1 MDRLGAAVNE
11 SLVLTFR
18 IRDAAKRRPEAHAD
32 TILRSVWG
40 ILQSTVFKREL
51 DRRYRELC
59 VAVQSLQPVR
69 WKNFLGTPIQDLAC
83 AGRFEYRGIK
93 RRDRTDS

>member
-1 MDRLGAAVNE
+1 MDGLRATVDE

-18 IRDAAKRRPEAHAD
+18 IRDAAKRSSEADAD
-32 TILRSVWG
+32 AILRSVWG
-40 ILQSTVFKREL
+40 ILQSAIFKSEL

-59 VAVQSLQPVR
+59 VAVQSLQSVR
-69 WKNFLGTPIQDLAC
+69 WKNSLRTPIQDLAC

-93 RRDRTDS
+93 GRDRTYS